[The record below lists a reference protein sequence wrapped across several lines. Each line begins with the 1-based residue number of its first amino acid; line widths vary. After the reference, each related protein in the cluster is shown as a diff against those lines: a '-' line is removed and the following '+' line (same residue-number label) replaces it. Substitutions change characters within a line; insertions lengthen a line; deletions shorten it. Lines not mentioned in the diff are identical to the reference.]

1 MLAVRLVAV
10 SVEVKL
16 ITSVAVVQLSV
27 EYCHFTTVPV
37 IPDKPSVVLLVPEQ
51 TVALPAIE
59 PPTVTGSTVIVAS
72 EEFAV
77 EQTPL

>member
-10 SVEVKL
+10 SVEVTL
-16 ITSVAVVQLSV
+16 TTSVAVVQLFV

-37 IPDKPSVVLLVPEQ
+37 IPDKLGVVLLIPEQ

-59 PPTVTGSTVIVAS
+59 PPIETGSTVIVAS
-72 EEFAV
+72 EEVAV